1 MRGCKA
7 AIPPS
12 VLDLCASMVFHSQRD
27 ASFIMVDCCSTLT
40 LQPNILT
47 TPLKTPFT
55 FSNRRKEVIKLK
67 SICY

>member
-7 AIPPS
+7 AIPTS
-12 VLDLCASMVFHSQRD
+12 VLDLCASVVFHYQRD
-27 ASFIMVDCCSTLT
+27 ASFIMVDCYSTLT

-47 TPLKTPFT
+47 TSLKTSFT

-67 SICY
+67 NISY